1 MKPAPFDYVR
11 PSSLAEVCEILAA
24 DEDARIVAGGQTLI
38 PMLAMRLARPTRLVD
53 ILRLGELRGIH
64 AEADAVVIG
73 AVTRQVE
80 VERSEIIRRSLP
92 LLTKAL
98 PWVGHPPTRN
108 RGTVGGSI
116 ANADPSAEIPL
127 VAVTLG
133 AEIEIANPS
142 DRMRMP
148 ADEFFIGP
156 MLTSVMPGDCV
167 CAVRFPV
174 WTHKRIGTGFHEVGA
189 RQSDF
194 AFVAAAAQV
203 AIDEEGRCVEATLG
217 LGGVGDRAIRIDV
230 APLLGKVPAR
240 AAIAE
245 CVRAATADLEASS
258 DLHATADYRRRVAV
272 TLGTRAL
279 EDAFADAA
287 SSNGALQCNGS
298 LQ

>member
-11 PSSLAEVCEILAA
+11 PASLAEACGVLAG
-24 DEDARIVAGGQTLI
+24 DEDARIIAGGQTLI
-38 PMLAMRLARPTRLVD
+38 PMLAMRLARPTRLID
-53 ILRLGELRGIH
+53 ILRLKELRGVRSEDGAI
-64 AEADAVVIG
+64 VIG

-80 VERSEIIRRSLP
+80 VERSDIVRRTLP

-142 DRMRMP
+142 GRTGMP

-174 WTHKRIGTGFHEVGA
+174 WPHQRVGTGFHEVSA

-203 AIDEEGRCVEATLG
+203 AIDDDGRCLDATLG
-217 LGGVGDRAIRIDV
+217 LGGVGDRALRIDV
-230 APLLGKVPAR
+230 TPLIGEDLGRVSVSDV
-240 AAIAE
+240 
-245 CVRAATADLEASS
+245 VRAATEDLETSS
-258 DLHATADYRRRVAV
+258 DLHATADYRRRVASV
-272 TLGTRAL
+272 LGTRAL
-279 EDAFADAA
+279 EDAFAEAKNRD
-287 SSNGALQCNGS
+287 GAVQ
-298 LQ
+298 

>member
-133 AEIEIANPS
+133 AEIEIADPS

-174 WTHKRIGTGFHEVGA
+174 WTHKRIGTGFHEVSA

>member
-24 DEDARIVAGGQTLI
+24 DEDSRVIAGGQTLI
-38 PMLAMRLARPTRLVD
+38 PMLAMRLARPAKLVD
-53 ILRLGELRGIH
+53 ILRLKELHGVR
-64 AEADAVVIG
+64 AERDAIVIG

-80 VERSEIIRRSLP
+80 VERSDIVNRSLP
-92 LLTKAL
+92 LLAKAL

-133 AEIEIANPS
+133 AEIEIANRS

-174 WTHKRIGTGFHEVGA
+174 WTHKQVGTGFHEVSA

-203 AIDEEGRCVEATLG
+203 ALDEEGRCIEATLG
-217 LGGVGDRAIRIDV
+217 LGGVGDRAIRIGV
-230 APLLGKVPAR
+230 AALVG
-240 AAIAE
+240 AE
-245 CVRAATADLEASS
+245 PSTASIKEVVRAGTANLEASS
-258 DLHATADYRRRVAV
+258 DLHASADYRRRVAL
-272 TLGTRAL
+272 TLGARAL
-279 EDAFADAA
+279 EDAFTDAR
-287 SSNGALQCNGS
+287 SGHKALK
-298 LQ
+298 

>member
-1 MKPAPFDYVR
+1 MKPAPFEYLR
-11 PSSLAEVCEILAA
+11 PDSLAETCAILAA
-24 DEDARIVAGGQTLI
+24 DEDARIIAGGQTLI
-38 PMLAMRLARPTRLVD
+38 PMLAMRLARPTKLVD
-53 ILRLGELRGIH
+53 ILRLKELRGIRF
-64 AEADAVVIG
+64 EDDAIVIG

-80 VERSEIIRRSLP
+80 VERNELVHRKLP
-92 LLTKAL
+92 LLMKAL

-127 VAVTLG
+127 IAVTLS

-142 DRMRMP
+142 DRTRMP

-174 WTHKRIGTGFHEVGA
+174 WSHPQVGTGFHEVSA

-203 AIDEEGRCVEATLG
+203 ALDESGRCLDAALG

-230 APLLGKVPAR
+230 SPLIGEN
-240 AAIAE
+240 IAHVSISDI
-245 CVRAATADLEASS
+245 VRAATADLETSS
-258 DLHATADYRRRVAV
+258 DLHASAAYRQRVAAV
-272 TLGTRAL
+272 LGTRAL
-279 EDAFADAA
+279 EDAIADARA
-287 SSNGALQCNGS
+287 GGAQS
-298 LQ
+298 AEAVIQ

>member
-24 DEDARIVAGGQTLI
+24 DEDSRVIAGGQTLI
-38 PMLAMRLARPTRLVD
+38 PMLAMRLARPAKLVD
-53 ILRLGELRGIH
+53 ILRLKELHGIRT
-64 AEADAVVIG
+64 EEDAVVIG

-80 VERSEIIRRSLP
+80 VERSDIVRRSLP
-92 LLTKAL
+92 LLTNAL

-133 AEIEIANPS
+133 AEIEIANRS

-174 WTHKRIGTGFHEVGA
+174 WTHKQVGTGFHEVSA

-203 AIDEEGRCVEATLG
+203 ALDEEGRCIEATLG

-230 APLLGKVPAR
+230 APLVGKAPGR
-240 AAIAE
+240 AYIME
-245 CVRAATADLEASS
+245 VVRG
-258 DLHATADYRRRVAV
+258 R
-272 TLGTRAL
+272 
-279 EDAFADAA
+279 
-287 SSNGALQCNGS
+287 
-298 LQ
+298 

>member
-11 PSSLAEVCEILAA
+11 PETLAEACDLLAS
-24 DEDARIVAGGQTLI
+24 DDDARIIAGGQTLI
-38 PMLAMRLARPTRLVD
+38 PMLAMRLARPAKLVD
-53 ILRLGELRGIH
+53 ILRLRELHGIRTGQ
-64 AEADAVVIG
+64 DAIIIG

-80 VERSEIIRRSLP
+80 VERSEVVRRSLP
-92 LLTKAL
+92 LLAKAL

-108 RGTVGGSI
+108 RGTIGGSI

-142 DRMRMP
+142 DRARMP

-167 CAVRFPV
+167 CAVHFPV
-174 WTHKRIGTGFHEVGA
+174 WSKGRIGTGFQEVSA

-203 AIDEEGRCVEATLG
+203 ALDETGRCIEAALG
-217 LGGVGDRAIRIDV
+217 IGGVGDRAIRIDV
-230 APLLGKVPAR
+230 AALVGENPSSASIKE
-240 AAIAE
+240 I
-245 CVRAATADLEASS
+245 VRAGTAELEANS
-258 DLHATADYRRRVAV
+258 DLHASADYRRRVAL
-272 TLGTRAL
+272 TLGARAL
-279 EDAFADAA
+279 EDAFAEARSADR
-287 SSNGALQCNGS
+287 ALQ
-298 LQ
+298 

>member
-11 PSSLAEVCEILAA
+11 PDSLGEACAILAS
-24 DEDARIVAGGQTLI
+24 DEDARIIAGGQTLV
-38 PMLAMRLARPTRLVD
+38 PMLAMRLARPARLVD
-53 ILRLGELRGIH
+53 ILRLKKLHGISTEEN
-64 AEADAVVIG
+64 AIVIG

-92 LLTKAL
+92 LLIKAL

-142 DRMRMP
+142 DRTKMP

-167 CAVRFPV
+167 CAVHFPV
-174 WTHKRIGTGFHEVGA
+174 WSHARVGTGFHEVSA

-203 AIDEEGRCVEATLG
+203 ALDENGRCIEAVLG
-217 LGGVGDRAIRIDV
+217 LGGVGDRVLRIDV
-230 APLLGKVPAR
+230 SALIGREVDR
-240 AAIAE
+240 AAIADI
-245 CVRAATADLEASS
+245 VRAGTQELEASS
-258 DLHATADYRRRVAV
+258 DLHATAAYRRRVAAV
-272 TLGTRAL
+272 FGTRAL
-279 EDAFADAA
+279 EDAFADAR
-287 SSNGALQCNGS
+287 SQGGMVQ
-298 LQ
+298 

>member
-11 PSSLAEVCEILAA
+11 PNSLQEACELLAA
-24 DEDARIVAGGQTLI
+24 DDDARIIAGGQTLI
-38 PMLAMRLARPTRLVD
+38 PMLAMRLARPAKLID
-53 ILRLGELRGIH
+53 ILRLEELHGIR
-64 AEADAVVIG
+64 AEADAIVIG

-80 VERSEIIRRSLP
+80 VERSEAVRRSLP
-92 LLTKAL
+92 LLAKAL

-133 AEIEIANPS
+133 AEIEIASPS
-142 DRMRMP
+142 DRSRMP

-156 MLTSVMPGDCV
+156 MLTSVTAGDCV

-174 WTHKRIGTGFHEVGA
+174 WSKGRTGTGFHEVSA

-203 AIDEEGRCVEATLG
+203 ALDEAGRCIDAALG

-230 APLLGKVPAR
+230 AALSGAEPSAR
-240 AAIAE
+240 AIKE
-245 CVRAATADLEASS
+245 IVRAGTADLEASS
-258 DLHATADYRRRVAV
+258 DLHASADYRRRVAL

-279 EDAFADAA
+279 EDAFAEAC
-287 SSNGALQCNGS
+287 SGNGVLQ
-298 LQ
+298 

>member
-11 PSSLAEVCEILAA
+11 PDSLAEVCEALAN
-24 DEDARIVAGGQTLI
+24 DEDARVIAGGQTLI
-38 PMLAMRLARPTRLVD
+38 PILAMRLARPAKLVD
-53 ILRLGELRGIH
+53 ILRLTELRGIR
-64 AEADAVVIG
+64 AEDNAIVIG

-80 VERSEIIRRSLP
+80 VERSELVRRALP

-133 AEIEIANPS
+133 AEIEIANYAG
-142 DRMRMP
+142 RTGMP

-167 CAVRFPV
+167 SAVRFPV
-174 WTHKRIGTGFHEVGA
+174 WSQARIGTGFHEVSA

-203 AIDEEGRCVEATLG
+203 AIDDAGRCLDATLG
-217 LGGVGDRAIRIDV
+217 LGGVGDRAVRIDV
-230 APLLGKVPAR
+230 TALIGEDIR
-240 AAIAE
+240 RISISDI
-245 CVRAATADLEASS
+245 VRAATEDLETST
-258 DLHATADYRRRVAV
+258 DLHASADYRRRVAAA
-272 TLGTRAL
+272 LGTRAL
-279 EDAFADAA
+279 EDAFAEAR
-287 SSNGALQCNGS
+287 SRNGAVQ
-298 LQ
+298 

>member
-11 PSSLAEVCEILAA
+11 PDSLAEACELLAA
-24 DEDARIVAGGQTLI
+24 DEDARIIAGGQTLI
-38 PMLAMRLARPTRLVD
+38 PMLAMRLARPAKLVD
-53 ILRLGELRGIH
+53 ILRLKELHGIR
-64 AEADAVVIG
+64 AEADAIVIG

-92 LLTKAL
+92 LLMKAL
-98 PWVGHPPTRN
+98 PWVGHPPTRS

-142 DRMRMP
+142 DRTRMP

-174 WTHKRIGTGFHEVGA
+174 WTHRQVGTGFHEVSA

-194 AFVAAAAQV
+194 ALVAAAAQI
-203 AIDEEGRCVEATLG
+203 ALDDAGRCLEATLG

-230 APLLGKVPAR
+230 APLIGEIPAR
-240 AAIAE
+240 AAIE
-245 CVRAATADLEASS
+245 EVVRAATRDLEASS
-258 DLHATADYRRRVAV
+258 DLHASADYRRRVAV

-279 EDAFADAA
+279 EDAFADAR
-287 SSNGALQCNGS
+287 SGNGALQ
-298 LQ
+298 